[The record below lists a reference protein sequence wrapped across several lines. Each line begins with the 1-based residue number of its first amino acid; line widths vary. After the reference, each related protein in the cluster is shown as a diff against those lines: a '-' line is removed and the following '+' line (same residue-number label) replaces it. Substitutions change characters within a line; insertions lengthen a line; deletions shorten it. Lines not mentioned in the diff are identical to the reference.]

1 MAMTKTEVDFGA
13 LDALLQFKVTK
24 RFCADYLKVSE
35 DTIDRRIKEE
45 HGLTFSE
52 YQSLRMGRTAVKI
65 QQKIVELAL
74 KGNPKLLEVAA
85 KYLAGWTEKSDL
97 LIATSDLKIVI
108 SKDESEL

>member
-1 MAMTKTEVDFGA
+1 MTKTEIDFGA

-35 DTIDRRIKEE
+35 DTIDRRIRED
-45 HGLTFSE
+45 HNMTFGE

-85 KYLAGWTEKSDL
+85 KYLAGWTEKSD
-97 LIATSDLKIVI
+97 I
-108 SKDESEL
+108 SITASEQGLTLAYSIEKK

>member
-1 MAMTKTEVDFGA
+1 MTKTEVDFGA

-52 YQSLRMGRTAVKI
+52 YQ
-65 QQKIVELAL
+65 
-74 KGNPKLLEVAA
+74 
-85 KYLAGWTEKSDL
+85 
-97 LIATSDLKIVI
+97 
-108 SKDESEL
+108 

>member
-1 MAMTKTEVDFGA
+1 MAMTKTEIDFVA

-24 RFCADYLKVSE
+24 RFCADYLQVSE
-35 DTIDRRIKEE
+35 DTIDRRIKENFDM
-45 HGLTFSE
+45 TFSE

-85 KYLAGWTEKSDL
+85 KYLAGWTEKADMLVSGNE
-97 LIATSDLKIVI
+97 INIII
-108 SKDESEL
+108 SKEESEL